1 MAGKSDDRNARSV
14 RFSDEEPPP
23 GRQIPTDELPAGE
36 GSMTDVEGGINLPMD
51 LSRTSVREEELEVTD
66 EEDTDE
72 EEEAEEEEAEEVV
85 VMEKDLLKKRKSKKM
100 SFAHKMA
107 RAWEVKPEHVTIE
120 DLLGH
125 GAYGQVF
132 KGKWSGTDVAVK
144 IVQEDLVYS
153 DEYIAEKDL
162 SDAMKVF
169 WAEVKLMRTLSHP
182 NVVQFLGACTRRHPR
197 MLLMEYLP
205 NGTLEDV
212 FEEAH
217 MRNRPLSLELATKYA
232 IETAKGMAYLHHNP
246 HRTVIHRDIKP
257 GNLLLDRTGAIKV
270 ADFGLSKAVDES
282 ILAIHLK
289 DIESGRNLSGKSA
302 KSSIR
307 NQKIRKKK
315 PFEQRG
321 YQVRGVRSSSSCC
334 PSTSPDASF
343 PQTFP
348 PPPPLTA
355 FASQVGTY
363 VYMPAELFRS
373 KSDYTSKVDVYS
385 YAMILYEL
393 YEGRQPFQEY
403 GANPMYAAAAAAAGA
418 RPEMHRTPKCVRE
431 IIERCWTE
439 KAEDRPTFL
448 EILDDLQHVDAMIKY
463 DKSVRSKMIVT
474 IDFCV
479 HLLWFVLT
487 CAACVC
493 ELFFLGK
500 TRNAGMELYEEGRKA
515 GIISSHSKSAFTDQ
529 LIMTFVYSVPI
540 LTALASLMFLLVP
553 NKKIRAIRRRGPRFA
568 RRKGV
573 GFRVLRRCC
582 GGALEILRRV
592 TLVSSVL
599 SMCTVMLQYS
609 YEEYMLDDLCNGGEG
624 EPPPGISKSL
634 CLKSYKNSHVA
645 IIVQWLLM
653 AMNIGQMLFHHF
665 FVLEPRI
672 NLDSSK
678 IDWAAGTQK
687 VDETSPLLGGG
698 RTPMSARQFYKI
710 KREHSSDDIGSLT
723 FT

>member
-14 RFSDEEPPP
+14 RFSDEEPHL

-36 GSMTDVEGGINLPMD
+36 GSMTDGEGGINLVMD

-348 PPPPLTA
+348 PPLPSLRSHPRWARTSTCQPSCFEARATTPQRSMSTA
-355 FASQVGTY
+355 
-363 VYMPAELFRS
+363 
-373 KSDYTSKVDVYS
+373 
-385 YAMILYEL
+385 
-393 YEGRQPFQEY
+393 
-403 GANPMYAAAAAAAGA
+403 
-418 RPEMHRTPKCVRE
+418 
-431 IIERCWTE
+431 
-439 KAEDRPTFL
+439 
-448 EILDDLQHVDAMIKY
+448 
-463 DKSVRSKMIVT
+463 
-474 IDFCV
+474 
-479 HLLWFVLT
+479 
-487 CAACVC
+487 
-493 ELFFLGK
+493 
-500 TRNAGMELYEEGRKA
+500 TR
-515 GIISSHSKSAFTDQ
+515 
-529 LIMTFVYSVPI
+529 
-540 LTALASLMFLLVP
+540 
-553 NKKIRAIRRRGPRFA
+553 
-568 RRKGV
+568 
-573 GFRVLRRCC
+573 
-582 GGALEILRRV
+582 
-592 TLVSSVL
+592 
-599 SMCTVMLQYS
+599 
-609 YEEYMLDDLCNGGEG
+609 
-624 EPPPGISKSL
+624 
-634 CLKSYKNSHVA
+634 
-645 IIVQWLLM
+645 
-653 AMNIGQMLFHHF
+653 
-665 FVLEPRI
+665 
-672 NLDSSK
+672 
-678 IDWAAGTQK
+678 
-687 VDETSPLLGGG
+687 
-698 RTPMSARQFYKI
+698 
-710 KREHSSDDIGSLT
+710 
-723 FT
+723 